1 MPFCTDGYWYEHRQ
15 LGVALLRV
23 HDDASKLI
31 LRPEVM
37 SGIQAPSS
45 DNLFIIIAS

>member
-15 LGVALLRV
+15 LGVALLQV